1 MVLDHYVWLQQN
13 TMSKRKFVDD
23 YLHLGHRRRL
33 VNTLRTKGITNET
46 VLEAIAKVPRHWF
59 VEQPF
64 EAKAYEDRALPIA
77 ASQTISQPFTVAF
90 QTSLLRPAP
99 RLKVL
104 EIGTGSG
111 YQAAV
116 LGKLGMR
123 VFTLE
128 RQEQLYA
135 KTREMLSANRFGS
148 IRCFLRDGYR
158 GLPVYGPYDRILV
171 TCGAPEVPQTLLDQL
186 TLGGIL
192 VIPVGVDR
200 QEMLRITRTGES
212 DFQSERKGAFRFVPF
227 AEGLVAVKGRKAN
240 A

>member
-1 MVLDHYVWLQQN
+1 
-13 TMSKRKFVDD
+13 MSNRKFVDD

-33 VNTLRTKGITNET
+33 VSTLRTKGITDEQ
-46 VLEAIAKVPRHWF
+46 VLQAISKVPRHWF

-77 ASQTISQPFTVAF
+77 ASQTISQPYTVAY

-135 KTREMLSANRFGS
+135 KTRSMLAANRFGS

-171 TCGAPEVPQTLLDQL
+171 TAGAPEVPLKLLEQL
-186 TLGGIL
+186 TIGGIL
-192 VIPVGVDR
+192 VIPVGVGK
-200 QEMLRITRTGES
+200 QEMLRITRT
-212 DFQSERKGAFRFVPF
+212 SEDAFETERMGPFRFVPF
-227 AEGLVAVKGRKAN
+227 AEGIVASKGLKASV
-240 A
+240 

>member
-1 MVLDHYVWLQQN
+1 
-13 TMSKRKFVDD
+13 MSNRKFVDD

-33 VNTLRTKGITNET
+33 VSTLRTKGIRDEQ
-46 VLEAIAKVPRHWF
+46 VLEAIFKVPRHWF

-77 ASQTISQPFTVAF
+77 ASQTISQPYTVAF
-90 QTSLLRPAP
+90 QSSLLKPAP

-135 KTREMLSANRFGS
+135 KTRSMLAANRFGS

-171 TCGAPEVPQTLLDQL
+171 TAGAPEVPGKLLEQL
-186 TLGGIL
+186 TIGGIL
-192 VIPVGVDR
+192 VIPVGVEK
-200 QEMLRITRTGES
+200 QEMLRITRT
-212 DFQSERKGAFRFVPF
+212 SEDTFETERMGAFRFVPF
-227 AEGLVAVKGRKAN
+227 AEGVVTTKGRRAN
-240 A
+240 V

>member
-1 MVLDHYVWLQQN
+1 
-13 TMSKRKFVDD
+13 MSNRKFVDD

-33 VNTLRTKGITNET
+33 VSTLRTKGITNEH
-46 VLEAIAKVPRHWF
+46 VLEAISKVPRHWF

-77 ASQTISQPFTVAF
+77 ASQTISQPYTVAY
-90 QTSLLRPAP
+90 QSSLLRPAP

-128 RQEQLYA
+128 RQEQLYT
-135 KTREMLSANRFGS
+135 KTRSMLAANRFGS

-171 TCGAPEVPQTLLDQL
+171 TAGAPEVPGKLLEQL
-186 TLGGIL
+186 TIGGIL
-192 VIPVGVDR
+192 VIPVGVEK
-200 QEMLRITRTGES
+200 QEMLRITRTTE
-212 DFQSERKGAFRFVPF
+212 DTFNTERMGAFRFVPF
-227 AEGLVAVKGRKAN
+227 AEGVVPTKGRKARV
-240 A
+240 

>member
-1 MVLDHYVWLQQN
+1 
-13 TMSKRKFVDD
+13 MSKRKFIDD

-33 VNTLRTKGITNET
+33 VSTLRSKGIRDEQ
-46 VLEAIAKVPRHWF
+46 VLEAISKVPRHWF

-77 ASQTISQPFTVAF
+77 ASQTISQPYTVAY
-90 QTSLLRPAP
+90 QTSLLQSTP

-104 EIGTGSG
+104 EVGTGSG

-116 LGKLGMR
+116 LGTLGMR

-135 KTREMLSANRFGS
+135 KTRTMLAANRFGS

-171 TCGAPEVPQTLLDQL
+171 TAGAPEVPEKLLEQL
-186 TLGGIL
+186 TIGGIL
-192 VIPVGVDR
+192 VIPVGVNK
-200 QEMLRITRTGES
+200 QEMLQIFRT
-212 DFQSERKGAFRFVPF
+212 SEDTFETHRKGSFRFVPF
-227 AEGLVAVKGRKAN
+227 TEGIVATKARKARV
-240 A
+240 

>member
-1 MVLDHYVWLQQN
+1 
-13 TMSKRKFVDD
+13 MSNRKFVDD

-33 VNTLRTKGITNET
+33 VSTLRTKGIRDEQ

-77 ASQTISQPFTVAF
+77 ASQTISQPYTVAF
-90 QTSLLRPAP
+90 QSSLLKPAP

-128 RQEQLYA
+128 RQEQLYV
-135 KTREMLSANRFGS
+135 KTRSMLAANRFGS

-171 TCGAPEVPQTLLDQL
+171 TAGAPEVPSKLLEQL
-186 TLGGIL
+186 VLGGIL
-192 VIPVGVDR
+192 VIPVGVKK
-200 QEMLRITRTGES
+200 QEMLRITRTS
-212 DFQSERKGAFRFVPF
+212 DNTFETERMGAFRFVPF
-227 AEGLVAVKGRKAN
+227 AEGLVTTKGHRATV
-240 A
+240 

>member
-1 MVLDHYVWLQQN
+1 
-13 TMSKRKFVDD
+13 MSKRKFVDD
-23 YLHLGHRRRL
+23 YIHLGHRRRL
-33 VNTLRTKGITNET
+33 VSTLRTKGITNEH
-46 VLEAIAKVPRHWF
+46 VLAAMSKVPRHWF

-77 ASQTISQPFTVAF
+77 ASQTISQPYTVAF
-90 QTSLLRPAP
+90 QSSLLKPAP

-123 VFTLE
+123 VFSLE

-135 KTREMLSANRFGS
+135 KTRSMLAAHRFGS

-171 TCGAPEVPQTLLDQL
+171 TAGAPEVPQKLLEQL
-186 TLGGIL
+186 TVGGIL
-192 VIPVGVDR
+192 VIPVGTDK
-200 QEMLRITRTGES
+200 QQMLRITRITE
-212 DFQSERKGAFRFVPF
+212 DTYQEERKGAFRFVPF
-227 AEGLVAVKGRKAN
+227 AEGIVAVRRRKFRV
-240 A
+240 